1 MNRTFHSRT
10 RWDQIIYVFI
20 IASVCLYMI
29 WIKQAILA
37 AILAVLLIVLIEK
50 IIHTQYIIT
59 SHNKLIIKRG
69 RFSKTQELDFDN
81 ITDIEEK
88 TTTKFGAFYVAK
100 YVLITYNKNKY
111 IAITPA
117 SPSRFI
123 NAVIKKKEHYIDNE
137 S

>member
-10 RWDQIIYVFI
+10 RWDQIIYVFV

-123 NAVIKKKEHYIDNE
+123 NAVIKIKEHYLDNE